1 MAKTFDEYWSE
12 TKQDYLGDLYVWAIS
27 PDIYGDLNVNEEA
40 VKSLLNL
47 LWDDSRQN
55 MTTTPGLSF
64 CKDCGGPYSV
74 HHDCRCGNCNG

>member
-1 MAKTFDEYWSE
+1 MGKTFEEWYKE
-12 TKQDYLGDLYVWAIS
+12 VGCYFDYQIEVTNNFVYVADKDMLQMLKAAWNA
-27 PDIYGDLNVNEEA
+27 
-40 VKSLLNL
+40 
-47 LWDDSRQN
+47 SRQN

>member
-1 MAKTFDEYWSE
+1 MGKTFDEWWALLCAKYVE
-12 TKQDYLGDLYVWAIS
+12 FGGGTEIYDEDLRLVA
-27 PDIYGDLNVNEEA
+27 EA
-40 VKSLLNL
+40 AWKA
-47 LWDDSRQN
+47 SRQN